1 MVGLVASSYYRR
13 PSFGKKGPK
22 ASTLTYHNKQG
33 WVVEKV
39 VMAAIK
45 QALSHEF
52 IDCGCRLMSAY
63 LQVDGYKINHKKVY
77 RIMKEQGLL
86 KLQNWGKTQW
96 IWAKIRQIQES
107 SNPQAYGLRGDGH
120 QASLD
125 TQYG

>member
-33 WVVEKV
+33 WVIEKV

-86 KLQNWGKTQW
+86 KLQN
-96 IWAKIRQIQES
+96 
-107 SNPQAYGLRGDGH
+107 
-120 QASLD
+120 
-125 TQYG
+125 